1 MTRGAANQ
9 ASLDGERR
17 PSASAVAGKRER
29 TKASN
34 RAAILEAARDVFAE
48 LGYDAATV
56 RDVIRRTELASGTF
70 YNYFPD
76 KESVLRALLEDSARE
91 WRRRVREARA
101 QARTLEDFV
110 GGGFRAFF
118 SFIAD
123 DPTLFAVLRRNAPI
137 IRALVEEPALGA
149 GLDELLT
156 DLEAAMERG
165 RMPEVDAEYMT
176 AAMAGV
182 GFEVGIRMVEREPVD
197 VEGATAFATALF
209 LGGIARMSSR

>member
-1 MTRGAANQ
+1 L
-9 ASLDGERR
+9 S
-17 PSASAVAGKRER
+17 VAEGKRER

-34 RAAILEAARDVFAE
+34 RAAILDAARDVFAE

-56 RDVIRRTELASGTF
+56 RDVIRRTDLASGTF

-101 QARTLEDFV
+101 QARSLEDFV

-123 DPTLFAVLRRNAPI
+123 DPTPFAVLRRNAPI
-137 IRALVEEPALGA
+137 IRGLIEEPALGA

-156 DLEAAMERG
+156 DLQAAMARG
-165 RMPEVDAEYMT
+165 RMPAVDAEYMT

-182 GFEVGIRMVEREPVD
+182 AFEVGIRMVAREPVD

-209 LGGIARMSSR
+209 LGGIERMG

>member
-1 MTRGAANQ
+1 V
-9 ASLDGERR
+9 S
-17 PSASAVAGKRER
+17 VAEGKREQ

-34 RAAILEAARDVFAE
+34 RAAILDAARDVFAE

-56 RDVIRRTELASGTF
+56 RDIVRRTDLASGTF

-91 WRRRVREARA
+91 WRRRVRAARA
-101 QARTLEDFV
+101 EASTLEDFV

-118 SFIAD
+118 AFIAD

-137 IRALVEEPALGA
+137 IRALVEEPMLGA
-149 GLDELLT
+149 GLDELLA
-156 DLEAAMERG
+156 DLRTAMARG
-165 RMPEVDAEYMT
+165 RMPPIDPEYMT

-209 LGGIARMSSR
+209 LGGIERMGGQSR

>member
-1 MTRGAANQ
+1 
-9 ASLDGERR
+9 L
-17 PSASAVAGKRER
+17 SAVAGKRER

-48 LGYDAATV
+48 LGFDAATV
-56 RDVIRRTELASGTF
+56 RDIVRRTDLASGTF

-76 KESVLRALLEDSARE
+76 KESVLRALLEESARE
-91 WRRRVREARA
+91 WRRRVRAARA
-101 QARTLEDFV
+101 EAKTLEDFV
-110 GGGFRAFF
+110 GGGYRAFF

-137 IRALVEEPALGA
+137 IRALVEDPMLGA
-149 GLDELLT
+149 GLDELLA
-156 DLEAAMERG
+156 DLQAAMERG
-165 RMPEVDAEYMT
+165 RMPPIDAEYMT

-197 VEGATAFATALF
+197 VDGATAFATALF
-209 LGGIARMSSR
+209 LGGIERMRA

>member
-1 MTRGAANQ
+1 V
-9 ASLDGERR
+9 
-17 PSASAVAGKRER
+17 SAVARGKRER

-34 RAAILEAARDVFAE
+34 RAAILDAARDVFAE

-56 RDVIRRTELASGTF
+56 RDVIRRTDLASGTF

-91 WRRRVREARA
+91 WRARVRDARA
-101 QARTLEDFV
+101 KARTLEDFV
-110 GGGFRAFF
+110 GGGYRAFF
-118 SFIAD
+118 QFIAD

-137 IRALVEEPALGA
+137 IRALVEEPMLGA
-149 GLDELLT
+149 GLEELLA
-156 DLEAAMERG
+156 DLQAAMERG
-165 RMPEVDAEYMT
+165 RMPAIDAEYMT

-182 GFEVGIRMVEREPVD
+182 GFEVGIRMVDREPVD

-209 LGGIARMSSR
+209 LGGIERMASAWRH

>member
-1 MTRGAANQ
+1 M
-9 ASLDGERR
+9 S
-17 PSASAVAGKRER
+17 VVGKRER

-34 RAAILEAARDVFAE
+34 RAAILDAARDVFAE

-56 RDVIRRTELASGTF
+56 RDIVRGTDLASGTF

-76 KESVLRALLEDSARE
+76 KEAVLRALLEDSARE

-101 QARTLEDFV
+101 QASTLEDFV
-110 GGGFRAFF
+110 GLGYRAFF

-123 DPTLFAVLRRNAPI
+123 DPTIFAVLRRNAPI
-137 IRALVEEPALGA
+137 IRSLVQDPMLGRGLEELE
-149 GLDELLT
+149 D
-156 DLEAAMERG
+156 DLQAAVGRG
-165 RMPEVDAEYMT
+165 RMPEIDTAYMT

-209 LGGIARMSSR
+209 LGGIERLGSG

>member
-1 MTRGAANQ
+1 V
-9 ASLDGERR
+9 SVE
-17 PSASAVAGKRER
+17 SGKREL

-34 RAAILEAARDVFAE
+34 RAAILDAAREVFAE
-48 LGYDAATV
+48 LGFDAATV
-56 RDVIRRTELASGTF
+56 RDVVRRTDLASGTF

-110 GGGFRAFF
+110 GSGYRAFF
-118 SFIAD
+118 AFIAD

-137 IRALVEEPALGA
+137 IRGLVEDPMLGA
-149 GLDELLT
+149 GLDELED
-156 DLEAAMERG
+156 DLGSAIDRG
-165 RMPEVDAEYMT
+165 RMPEVDVEYMT

-182 GFEVGIRMVEREPVD
+182 AFEVGIRMVTREPLD
-197 VEGATAFATALF
+197 VESAAAFATDLF
-209 LGGIARMSSR
+209 LGGIERIGR

>member
-1 MTRGAANQ
+1 
-9 ASLDGERR
+9 L
-17 PSASAVAGKRER
+17 SAVAGKRER

-48 LGYDAATV
+48 LGFDAATV
-56 RDVIRRTELASGTF
+56 RDIVRRTDLASGTF

-76 KESVLRALLEDSARE
+76 KESVLRALLEESARE
-91 WRRRVREARA
+91 WRRRVRVARA
-101 QARTLEDFV
+101 QARSLEDFV
-110 GGGFRAFF
+110 GGGYRAFF

-137 IRALVEEPALGA
+137 IRALVEDPMLGA
-149 GLDELLT
+149 GLDELLA
-156 DLEAAMERG
+156 DVHAAMERG
-165 RMPEVDAEYMT
+165 RMPPVDAEYMT

-197 VEGATAFATALF
+197 VDGATAFATALF
-209 LGGIARMSSR
+209 LGGIERMRA

>member
-1 MTRGAANQ
+1 V
-9 ASLDGERR
+9 SVLE
-17 PSASAVAGKRER
+17 GKRER

-34 RAAILEAARDVFAE
+34 RAAILDAARDVFAE

-56 RDVIRRTELASGTF
+56 RDVIRRTDLASGTF

-91 WRRRVREARA
+91 WRRGVCEARA
-101 QARTLEDFV
+101 QARSLEDFV

-137 IRALVEEPALGA
+137 IRALIEEPALGA

-156 DLEAAMERG
+156 DLQAAMARG
-165 RMPEVDAEYMT
+165 RMPAVDAEYMT

-182 GFEVGIRMVEREPVD
+182 AFEVGIRMVAREPVD

-209 LGGIARMSSR
+209 LGGIERMG

>member
-1 MTRGAANQ
+1 
-9 ASLDGERR
+9 L
-17 PSASAVAGKRER
+17 SAVAGKRER

-48 LGYDAATV
+48 LGFDAATV
-56 RDVIRRTELASGTF
+56 RDIVRRTDLASGTF

-76 KESVLRALLEDSARE
+76 KESVLRALLEESARQ
-91 WRRRVREARA
+91 WRRRVRVARA
-101 QARTLEDFV
+101 QARSLEDFV
-110 GGGFRAFF
+110 GGGYRAFF

-137 IRALVEEPALGA
+137 IRALVEDPMLGA
-149 GLDELLT
+149 GLDELLA
-156 DLEAAMERG
+156 DVHAAMERG
-165 RMPEVDAEYMT
+165 RMPPVDAEYMT

-197 VEGATAFATALF
+197 VDGATAFATALF
-209 LGGIARMSSR
+209 LGGIERMRA

>member
-1 MTRGAANQ
+1 
-9 ASLDGERR
+9 L
-17 PSASAVAGKRER
+17 SAVSSGKRER

-34 RAAILEAARDVFAE
+34 RAAILDAARDVFAE

-56 RDVIRRTELASGTF
+56 RDVIRRTDLASGTF

-101 QARTLEDFV
+101 QATSLEDFV

-137 IRALVEEPALGA
+137 IRSLIEEPMLGA
-149 GLDELLT
+149 GLDELLA
-156 DLEAAMERG
+156 DLEAAMARG
-165 RMPEVDAEYMT
+165 RMPAVDAEYMT

-182 GFEVGIRMVEREPVD
+182 AFEVGIRMVAREPVD
-197 VEGATAFATALF
+197 VEGATAFATSVF
-209 LGGIARMSSR
+209 VGGIERMGAA

>member
-1 MTRGAANQ
+1 M
-9 ASLDGERR
+9 
-17 PSASAVAGKRER
+17 SAVAGKRER

-48 LGYDAATV
+48 LGFDAATV
-56 RDVIRRTELASGTF
+56 RDIVRRTDLASGTF

-76 KESVLRALLEDSARE
+76 KESVLRALLEESARE
-91 WRRRVREARA
+91 WRRRVRAARA
-101 QARTLEDFV
+101 EARTLEDFV
-110 GGGFRAFF
+110 GGGYRAFF
-118 SFIAD
+118 SFIAA

-137 IRALVEEPALGA
+137 IRGLVEDPMLGA
-149 GLDELLT
+149 GLDELLA
-156 DLEAAMERG
+156 DLRSAMERG
-165 RMPEVDAEYMT
+165 RMPPIDAEYMT

-209 LGGIARMSSR
+209 LGGIERMRA

>member
-1 MTRGAANQ
+1 
-9 ASLDGERR
+9 L
-17 PSASAVAGKRER
+17 SAVASKRER

-34 RAAILEAARDVFAE
+34 RQSILEAGRDVFAE
-48 LGYDAATV
+48 LGYDAASV
-56 RDVIRRTELASGTF
+56 RDVIRRTGLASGTF

-76 KESVLRALLEDSARE
+76 KESVLRALLEDSALE

-101 QARTLEDFV
+101 RARTLEDFV
-110 GGGFRAFF
+110 VGGYRAFF
-118 SFIAD
+118 AFIAD

-137 IRALVEEPALGA
+137 IRALVDEPMLGA
-149 GLDELLT
+149 GLDELLD
-156 DLEAAMERG
+156 DLHAAMARR
-165 RMPEVDAEYMT
+165 RMPELDAEYMT

-209 LGGIARMSSR
+209 LGGIERMGP